1 MKFLRKKWLL
11 LSCALL
17 AVSPLLATFQSD
29 KLCEFFAPSPKNLSP
44 NKTMKWNDLLKKNPK
59 DILKIINNLPE
70 KLRPNQPVG
79 WQYISK
85 KSPNDIL
92 KLANN
97 LPEKLFTRKPIK
109 WDDLL
114 RKNPKDILKLVN
126 NLPEKLRPSKPIKW
140 DELLN
145 KNPKSI
151 LELVNNLPEALRPNK
166 PVEWIHILTLEHNLK
181 DIVKFIYNLPEA
193 QRPVEP
199 LKWQHISQNS
209 PKDILKI
216 LKSFPELQ
224 LAKAISWHD
233 VKRTCKGDAEKMA
246 RFVKNLPEPLKPNTL
261 NFVMLLNLRSFFLKF
276 DDPRWSPSHK
286 KSFSGLAPVFFA
298 TRDLKKDEFKTWLSL
313 TQLDRVELLR
323 MCARGN
329 YFQKLDLLAPDDL
342 DDEGITTY
350 LQDALFPGGQW
361 IGENLQITATYLQ
374 NRRQTTPSM
383 VALRRLVEAAIP
395 LERRLP
401 QLQNQTVHAFET
413 ENHYEDTFKVLQA
426 KYPNPIHLDATT
438 FEKICMKLVRLTLK
452 EHQDAF
458 SQFKRLQREG
468 QQDRLNVTW
477 AAVSS
482 LNDPDAVFSFIK
494 GGFVGPWRMYW
505 DMKSEAEKIN
515 EIKKLD
521 GEAKIQEMI
530 YQGRYRACLSGSR
543 TMLVE
548 ALSGIHPD
556 VPLSASKADIY
567 NILLMKIN
575 PFIEKMK
582 AGGKNSS
589 QFWEFFEQEN
599 LAQESLVAM
608 RGAFRQLKADITDE
622 LLEGYFEA

>member
-17 AVSPLLATFQSD
+17 AASPLLATLQSD
-29 KLCEFFAPSPKNLSP
+29 KLRESSAPSPKNLSP
-44 NKTMKWNDLLKKNPK
+44 NKPMKWDELLKKNPK
-59 DILKIINNLPE
+59 DILKLVNNLPE

-79 WQYISK
+79 WQHISK
-85 KSPNDIL
+85 KSPNVIL

-126 NLPEKLRPSKPIKW
+126 NLPERLRPSEPIKW

-145 KNPKSI
+145 KSTKGI
-151 LELVNNLPEALRPNK
+151 LELINNLPEVLRPNK

-193 QRPVEP
+193 QRPVES

-216 LKSFPELQ
+216 FKSFPELQ
-224 LAKAISWHD
+224 LAKTISWHD
-233 VKRTCKGDAEKMA
+233 IKRTCKGDAEEMA
-246 RFVKNLPEPLKPNTL
+246 NFVKNLPEHLKPNTL
-261 NFVMLLNLRSFFLKF
+261 NLGIFLNLRSFFLKF

-286 KSFSGLAPVFFA
+286 KSFSALAPVFFA
-298 TRDLKKDEFKTWLSL
+298 TRDLKKNEFETWLSL

-323 MCARGN
+323 MCARGD
-329 YFQKLDLLAPDDL
+329 YFQKIDLLAPDDL
-342 DDEGITTY
+342 DEEGLTTY

-361 IGENLQITATYLQ
+361 IGEDLQRTATYLQ
-374 NRRQTTPSM
+374 NRRQTTPAI
-383 VALRRLVEAAIP
+383 VALRRLVEAATP
-395 LERRLP
+395 LEGRLP
-401 QLQNQTVHAFET
+401 QLRNQTVHAFET
-413 ENHYEDTFKVLQA
+413 ESYYEDAFKVLQT

-438 FEKICMKLVRLTLK
+438 FEEICMKLVRLTLK
-452 EHQDAF
+452 EYQDAF
-458 SQFKRLQREG
+458 SQLKRLQREG
-468 QQDRLNVTW
+468 EQERLNVTW

-505 DMKSEAEKIN
+505 DMKSDAEKIN
-515 EIKKLD
+515 EIKKLG

-556 VPLSASKADIY
+556 VPLSASKEDIY

-582 AGGKNSS
+582 AEGKNAS

-599 LAQESLVAM
+599 LAQESPMATHE
-608 RGAFRQLKADITDE
+608 AFKDIKSQITDE
-622 LLEGYFEA
+622 LLNDYFEE